1 MDDTGLDQ
9 FRAACGVRGP
19 LCVTRPDGGSVVAV
33 REPGLPFAVVGRDST
48 ADLTLEDPAVSRRHA
63 YMQVIDGRA
72 FWIDIGGR
80 GGVTWRAG
88 RAKAG
93 WADGRDGVEVGPF
106 RVVAQASPD
115 DPPPRRWSP
124 IATATPQATTWPP
137 LRIDL
142 IDDLPGA
149 RPGRV
154 RSGGFSPWSAGPR
167 PATSAWST
175 GPSRHTTRPWSAP
188 PRGRGSSTCSAA
200 AAPASMASPS
210 GSPGS
215 ATATSC
221 NSGRIG
227 SAPCVTPG
235 PAPAWPSSGP
245 PRPRPRR
252 RVARPGRRPVG
263 RGAHRRPR
271 VDPGRAARPV
281 PRGADLAAEVAGRRQ
296 SRRDRRPAV
305 RGRRVATAGAGGPAR
320 RDGPA
325 GPRGPTRPG
334 PAGGRPGPGAGLAD
348 APLRGGPRGPARRL
362 RRVFGTVIG
371 QRRRGPAGDVS

>member
-154 RSGGFSPWSAGPR
+154 PIGRVLALVGRAAACHVRLVDGAVSSYHAALVRTPEGPWVVDLLGRGGTRVNGVAVRFARLRDGDELQFGPYRLRALCDARPGTGLAVVGTAPPPPPPSRR
-167 PATSAWST
+167 PARAA
-175 GPSRHTTRPWSAP
+175 SRRS
-188 PRGRGSSTCSAA
+188 RGSSATSGRSRPSCSA
-200 AAPASMASPS
+200 
-210 GSPGS
+210 
-215 ATATSC
+215 
-221 NSGRIG
+221 
-227 SAPCVTPG
+227 
-235 PAPAWPSSGP
+235 SS
-245 PRPRPRR
+245 
-252 RVARPGRRPVG
+252 
-263 RGAHRRPR
+263 
-271 VDPGRAARPV
+271 
-281 PRGADLAAEVAGRRQ
+281 AGR
-296 SRRDRRPAV
+296 
-305 RGRRVATAGAGGPAR
+305 
-320 RDGPA
+320 
-325 GPRGPTRPG
+325 
-334 PAGGRPGPGAGLAD
+334 
-348 APLRGGPRGPARRL
+348 
-362 RRVFGTVIG
+362 
-371 QRRRGPAGDVS
+371 